1 MNANTTLSPTSPR
14 SNARRARPAMFAV
27 IDIMAGASMAMA
39 RWWQIR
45 EDERLLQSQPD
56 HLLRD
61 VGIER
66 EEISAMLRGEITR

>member
-1 MNANTTLSPTSPR
+1 MNANTTMSPASTR
-14 SNARRARPAMFAV
+14 SSARRARPALFAV

-61 VGIER
+61 VGIAR
-66 EEISAMLRGEITR
+66 AEIGAVLRGEVTR

>member
-1 MNANTTLSPTSPR
+1 
-14 SNARRARPAMFAV
+14 
-27 IDIMAGASMAMA
+27 MA

-45 EDERLLQSQPD
+45 EDERLLRSQPD

-66 EEISAMLRGEITR
+66 EEISAVLRGAVSR